1 VKGSDKEEHRMSNDK
16 DARKHSDA
24 ELQILSSHYS
34 ETFELTKQAV
44 GKRDRLFLYILIV
57 ITLLLL
63 YMSAPTAVSDWL
75 NSFVS
80 HQVGSNNA
88 TTILNSAFIG
98 TILSLGLL
106 SLAHTYFQT
115 VLHVERQY
123 DYVYQLEKQLS
134 QQFED
139 KAFIREGK
147 HYSENRRLFAVWTK
161 FIFWILSPVL
171 FLVFNIVWLV
181 FVFSAPR
188 PPVIYLIVD
197 SLITLSTLV
206 SLGFYLLAIMK
217 KK

>member
-1 VKGSDKEEHRMSNDK
+1 VEERNMSTATDSQ
-16 DARKHSDA
+16 KHSDT

-44 GKRDRLFLYILIV
+44 VKRDRLFLYVLIV

-63 YMSAPTAVSDWL
+63 YMNAPTAVSDWL
-75 NSFVS
+75 NSFVG
-80 HQVGSNNA
+80 HQVGNNNP

-106 SLAHTYFQT
+106 TLSHTYFQT

-123 DYVYQLEKQLS
+123 SYVYELENQLS
-134 QQFED
+134 KLFAD

-147 HYSENRRLFAVWTK
+147 HYRENMRLFSAWTK
-161 FIFWILSPVL
+161 VIFWILSPAL

-181 FVFSAPR
+181 FVFSAPP
-188 PPVIYLIVD
+188 PPVIYLVVD
-197 SLITLSTLV
+197 SLITLSTLL
-206 SLGFYLLAIMK
+206 SLGFYLLAIIK